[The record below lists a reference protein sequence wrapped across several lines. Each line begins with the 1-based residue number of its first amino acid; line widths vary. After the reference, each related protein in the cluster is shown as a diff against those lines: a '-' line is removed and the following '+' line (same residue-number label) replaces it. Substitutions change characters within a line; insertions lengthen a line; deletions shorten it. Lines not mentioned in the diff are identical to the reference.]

1 MMDLIDRAA
10 LLRTFDTVQ
19 KSDPMA
25 DNGRGYDDHF
35 INADGEPSTEW
46 FCVEDYVL
54 KMPTIPAVPLGPLC
68 EWLAGYADPPKYAMK
83 IIPEGGEYLIN
94 ARAKAW
100 KHHFRNMMECGLM
113 EEGQHDKG

>member
-10 LLRTFDTVQ
+10 ILSEAKRLAGPQTGDGW
-19 KSDPMA
+19 
-25 DNGRGYDDHF
+25 DNWGVYALIERQP
-35 INADGEPSTEW
+35 IIE
-46 FCVEDYVL
+46 
-54 KMPTIPAVPLGPLC
+54 AVPLGPLC

>member
-68 EWLAGYADPPKYAMK
+68 EWLGEHHAYYSYFVMDRFAWRKVLTKWMEGLYAKTD
-83 IIPEGGEYLIN
+83 
-94 ARAKAW
+94 
-100 KHHFRNMMECGLM
+100 
-113 EEGQHDKG
+113 